1 MNIKESWLVKK
12 PIAHRG
18 LHDEEIPENSLAA
31 FERAVELN
39 CPIELDVRTID
50 DGTVVVFHDDKLGR
64 MTDHDGYVSNLKL
77 ADLGEIRLKK
87 SDACIPTLEQ
97 VLTLVNGKV
106 PLLIET
112 KVSGKIGTLESNVIS
127 LLKAYSGDY
136 AVQSFDPQ
144 SLAYFKEHEPDIM
157 RGQLAARFG
166 KQSGLSF
173 FKRWALGN
181 LKVTNISAPHFIS
194 YHFADLPNKYV
205 EKQGLFTLAW
215 TVRSNDDYE
224 KVKDYCDNIIFERF
238 LPDSLKSE

>member
-18 LHDEEIPENSLAA
+18 LYDEEIPENSLTA
-31 FERAVELN
+31 FERALALD
-39 CPIELDVRTID
+39 CPIELDVRVID
-50 DGTVVVFHDDKLGR
+50 DGTVVVFHDEKLGR
-64 MTDHDGYVSNLKL
+64 MTDHDGYVSNLKT
-77 ADLGEIRLKK
+77 ADLNEIRLKK
-87 SDACIPTLEQ
+87 SDERIPTLEE

-112 KVSGKIGTLESNVIS
+112 KVSGKIGVLESKVIS
-127 LLKAYSGDY
+127 LLKAYNGDY

-181 LKVTNISAPHFIS
+181 LKVTHISDPHFIS
-194 YHFADLPNKYV
+194 YHFADLPNKHV
-205 EKQGLFTLAW
+205 EKLGLFTLAW
-215 TVRSNDDYE
+215 TVRSNDDFE
-224 KVKDYCDNIIFERF
+224 KVQDHCDNIIFERF
-238 LPDSLKSE
+238 LPEGLKRE